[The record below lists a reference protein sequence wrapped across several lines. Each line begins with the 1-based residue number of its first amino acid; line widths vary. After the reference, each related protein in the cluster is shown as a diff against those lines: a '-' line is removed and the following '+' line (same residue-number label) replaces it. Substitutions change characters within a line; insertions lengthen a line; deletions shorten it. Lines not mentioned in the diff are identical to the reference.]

1 MRKTFFIILI
11 AIIIFS
17 LSSCEQDPRQDK
29 SLIGAV
35 VLIPDESET
44 TWIGVRYQDANYYE
58 VDSLHFSLDNTA
70 EDTLDKE
77 YTLIGWNGAKWY
89 YPAYYYSYTVD
100 SPIFI
105 YCTLGKQVF
114 LHEKYDYMQDIFV
127 INGTN
132 DEIMLSDV
140 YEDFSS
146 PFEEFQKISFS
157 VTLHS
162 KMYPHLEL
170 KFDVKNK
177 SNSWFIENNLRTWKA
192 SDSFIDLLIKNGF
205 I

>member
-1 MRKTFFIILI
+1 MRKPFFILLI

-44 TWIGVRYQDANYYE
+44 TWIGARYQDANYYE
-58 VDSLHFSLDNTA
+58 VDRPYFSLANVA

-77 YTLIGWNGAKWY
+77 YTLIGWNGAKWF

-100 SPIFI
+100 SPVFI
-105 YCTLGKQVF
+105 YCALTGDF
-114 LHEKYDYMQDIFV
+114 FIHENYDYMQDVFV
-127 INGTN
+127 IKGTN

-146 PFEEFQKISFS
+146 YTDTSVKKEFS

-162 KMYPHLEL
+162 KAYPALEL
-170 KFDVKNK
+170 RFHAHHIDGV
-177 SNSWFIENNLRTWKA
+177 WFIENNLYTWKA
-192 SDSFIDLLIKNGF
+192 SDAFIALLIKNGF